1 MFGIKARTEISRLKN
16 INDELR
22 ADVLHHFDRQMELAR
37 EIDRL
42 EAANTQ
48 LVRDLREMDQL
59 VYQMNAAGYPDQMR
73 SAISRA
79 WAITEKRM
87 QAESA
92 RIASVLIPEI
102 KKVYSE
108 PKPAPGSI
116 TYNPQKRLR

>member
-22 ADVLHHFDRQMELAR
+22 ADVRHHLDRQIELAR
-37 EIDRL
+37 EIDKL
-42 EAANTQ
+42 DTANTQ

-79 WAITEKRM
+79 WTITEKRM

-108 PKPAPGSI
+108 PKPTPGSI